1 MTKQTACPSPTPLSL
16 TPFVS
21 RARRRWSHFDNVL
34 HLCDKADDVIR
45 GLEIH

>member
-1 MTKQTACPSPTPLSL
+1 MTKHKARPSPTPLSL

-21 RARRRWSHFDNVL
+21 RARRRWSYIDNVL
-34 HLCDKADDVIR
+34 HLCDKVDEVSR